1 MRKVF
6 VLIQL
11 IALVICA
18 KGQETIRIMQY
29 NLLNY
34 GNNTGYC
41 NTTNN
46 NVNIKNG
53 YIKTIFDEINPD
65 ILTVC
70 EFGTSQTL
78 PGSFL
83 SSIINVDGV
92 HSWKY
97 CRGNNNAGSSLINC
111 CFYDSDKFTLI
122 SHVSAQ
128 TYIRDIDVFTFA
140 INSATRLGDTTKL
153 SCIVAHLKAGSG
165 GEDAGKRKIMAQ
177 GTMSYL
183 EHFMGNENVL
193 IMGDFNLYSSDEDAY
208 QTFIDDSSYPDS
220 YFVDPVGDAGVGDW
234 NNNYQYRMYHTQSTN
249 SSGNGCITG
258 GGMDDRFDFI
268 LMSKTINEGYDNVFY
283 VDDSYEAFGND
294 GEHFNSSINYPA
306 NTSVSPEAAD
316 ALAGNSDHLPIT
328 MQLLVRNIVDIDEN
342 DSVIYFVLQPNPAT
356 RSTKMNLKME
366 KNGVIDVRIYDVVG
380 HLVKEFS
387 YSCEKGSNSI
397 DISLDNLR
405 NGLYLISV
413 ASDEYFCTRKLI
425 VK

>member
-6 VLIQL
+6 VLIQF

-53 YIKTIFDEINPD
+53 YIKTIFDEISPD

-83 SSIINVDGV
+83 SSIINVDGM

-153 SCIVAHLKAGSG
+153 SCVVAHLKAGSG
-165 GEDAGKRKIMAQ
+165 V
-177 GTMSYL
+177 MS
-183 EHFMGNENVL
+183 
-193 IMGDFNLYSSDEDAY
+193 I
-208 QTFIDDSSYPDS
+208 
-220 YFVDPVGDAGVGDW
+220 VG
-234 NNNYQYRMYHTQSTN
+234 
-249 SSGNGCITG
+249 
-258 GGMDDRFDFI
+258 
-268 LMSKTINEGYDNVFY
+268 L
-283 VDDSYEAFGND
+283 
-294 GEHFNSSINYPA
+294 
-306 NTSVSPEAAD
+306 
-316 ALAGNSDHLPIT
+316 
-328 MQLLVRNIVDIDEN
+328 
-342 DSVIYFVLQPNPAT
+342 
-356 RSTKMNLKME
+356 
-366 KNGVIDVRIYDVVG
+366 
-380 HLVKEFS
+380 
-387 YSCEKGSNSI
+387 
-397 DISLDNLR
+397 
-405 NGLYLISV
+405 
-413 ASDEYFCTRKLI
+413 
-425 VK
+425 